1 MTRLIYTLFTFQVP
15 CRLFLGV
22 FTALV
27 LLIEVRASTA
37 QDATPTVRIGR
48 PAGVARYWKNTWG
61 VVGVDATNPT
71 AAATEILASLHF
83 EGESTMQYARQ
94 LWVPPHAVRHSWL
107 PVLVPALPRVL
118 ERPTIAFKG
127 NAYELKNGRQ
137 NPLPNPAGRRLQ
149 SDVLEFGNETKVTG
163 ILSDQGDWDTPER
176 HDFAFEAIAAVHR
189 TGRMARRVQEFPGS
203 PLPPLERAL
212 EGLDHLV
219 ISHNQLAT
227 DGAGTTAIRQWL
239 YRGGVLWVMLDRVD
253 LETVGRLLGNP
264 LDWVSVGRVDLIET
278 DLRNVAGTA
287 LEDQPFRLPEPM
299 PFIQMI
305 LPDQGV
311 EVTHTQNGWPASF
324 WVSAGRGKVL
334 FTTLA
339 PRAWIRRSDPATT
352 DVADMPA
359 GFGFGPVDELSAVE
373 EQATH
378 QASPPLAQL
387 ATDFL
392 EESSEPLLEAR
403 ELKFYLDDEIGYQ
416 VVARGIVVLVL
427 GTFSFGLPVLSFL
440 LDARQK
446 RDWLVWLIP
455 ATAVVAAG
463 LLVIL
468 GGQSRRAVPPTAAM
482 VQLATATPNTNE
494 VMVDGLLA
502 IYNQQQVAA
511 RYGAE
516 RGGVFLPNVADS
528 GQTRR
533 IVWTGIDQWQ
543 WDNVTL
549 PAASVRIAPFRSV
562 VRLNQPL
569 EFVGSF
575 NADGFVGSFR
585 GETIGPVEDALMVV
599 PGGNKW
605 RVRFQDTGQG
615 ALEAGDLIAGGS
627 YLSDGLMSDKQRRRQ
642 SVYRQLFRRSEE
654 LGFPTEPTLFV
665 WASAFDTQFV
675 FSPEV
680 EQRSSA
686 LLAVPVG
693 MESPQPGTEVLIPN
707 AFLRC
712 RSIPGPEQRAASPLF
727 NHRTGNWLEAQRA
740 GKVWL
745 RFELPPELRTLRIKQ
760 ATINMK
766 MVGQG
771 WNVRLSGLSDSASRL
786 IVEKADWSN
795 ESSFQ
800 LDRPE
805 WLKLDR
811 EGGIVIGL
819 DVTPVRDPSDIDPP
833 APWKIEFVRMEVTGQ
848 MPK

>member
-1 MTRLIYTLFTFQVP
+1 MAWSIYTLFS
-15 CRLFLGV
+15 CRFSCV
-22 FTALV
+22 FVALV
-27 LLIEVRASTA
+27 LLSGVIPSAA
-37 QDATPTVRIGR
+37 QETQPTVRIGR

-71 AAATEILASLHF
+71 ATPAEILASLHF
-83 EGESTMQYARQ
+83 EGEPTMQYARQ
-94 LWVPPHAVRHSWL
+94 LWVPPRAVRHSWL
-107 PVLVPALPRVL
+107 PVLVPGFPQVL
-118 ERPTIAFKG
+118 GRPTIAIKG
-127 NAYELKNGRQ
+127 NGYELKDGRQ
-137 NPLPNPAGRRLQ
+137 TALPNPAGRRLQ

-163 ILSDQGDWDTPER
+163 ILSDQGDLETPER

-189 TGRMARRVQEFPGS
+189 TGRTARRVQEFPGS

-219 ISHNQLAT
+219 ISHNQLAA
-227 DGAGTTAIRQWL
+227 DGAGTTAIRRWL
-239 YRGGVLWVMLDRVD
+239 HRGGVLWVMLDRVD

-264 LDWVSVGRVDLIET
+264 LDWVPVGRVDLIET
-278 DLRNVAGTA
+278 DLRSAEGA
-287 LEDQPFRLPEPM
+287 AIEDQPFRLAEPLPFVQIVLPE
-299 PFIQMI
+299 
-305 LPDQGV
+305 QGV
-311 EVTHTQNGWPASF
+311 KVAHTQNGWPASF

-378 QASPPLAQL
+378 RASQPLTQL

-392 EESSEPLLEAR
+392 EEPSEPLLEAR

-416 VVARGIVVLVL
+416 VVARGVVLLVL
-427 GTFSFGLPVLSFL
+427 GTFSFGLPILSFL
-440 LDARQK
+440 LDARRK

-455 ATAVVAAG
+455 ATAVAAAG

-468 GGQSRRAVPPTAAM
+468 GGQSRRVVPPTAAM
-482 VQLATATPNTNE
+482 VQLATATPNSNE
-494 VMVDGLLA
+494 LMVDGLLA

-511 RYGAE
+511 NYGAD

-549 PAASVRIAPFRSV
+549 PAASVRIAPFRAV
-562 VRLNQPL
+562 VRMNQPL

-575 NADGFVGSFR
+575 DADGFVGSFR
-585 GETIGPVEDALMVV
+585 GETMGPVEDALMIV

-605 RVRFQDTGQG
+605 RVRFQDTGQASLG
-615 ALEAGDLIAGGS
+615 VGDLIAGEA

-642 SVYRQLFRRSEE
+642 TVYRQLFTRAEE

-665 WASAFDTQFV
+665 WARAFETHFV

-680 EQRSSA
+680 EERSSA

-693 MESPQPGTEVLIPN
+693 MEAPQPGAEVLIPN

-712 RSIPGPEQRAASPLF
+712 RSIPGPDQRAASPLF
-727 NHRTGNWLEAQRA
+727 NHRTGNWLETQRA

-745 RFELPPELRTLRIKQ
+745 RFELPSELRAMRIEQ
-760 ATINMK
+760 ATINLK
-766 MVGQG
+766 VAAQG
-771 WNVRLSGLSDSASRL
+771 WNVRLSCLADSTSRL
-786 IVEKADWSN
+786 IVEQSDWSN

-800 LDRPE
+800 MDRRDG
-805 WLKLDR
+805 LKLDR
-811 EGGIVIGL
+811 AGGIVIGL
-819 DVTPVRDPSDIDPP
+819 EVAPVSDRDNTDPLV
-833 APWKIEFVRMEVTGQ
+833 PWKIEFVRMQLVGQ
-848 MPK
+848 MPE